1 MNMCIKGS
9 NPRLT
14 LLVLSDKLS
23 LFPVALAPGVGKGI
37 FPQSVHYDYV

>member
-1 MNMCIKGS
+1 MNMRIKGS
-9 NPRLT
+9 NPPLT

-23 LFPVALAPGVGKGI
+23 LSPVGFEPDMGNGT